1 MKLTSPQLAFI
12 SFNCETNEI
21 KIETQP
27 GLNLRVIPTI
37 MELKNV
43 QFSLSAVLTRITK
56 TLEIDMKGS
65 WFMGPLSFQANVS
78 HSRSSGSTEISI
90 LSKSV
95 SIDKIVKQL
104 TGLTL
109 PGAPQKLPSFKFSG
123 YIESGGSATLILSS
137 DQSKNN
143 KFYAFYQQ
151 DKGEGAPVKAIAAD
165 ITDLKLS
172 SILKNTMRVDISR
185 VPVLGRLAVKNIA
198 LTISSGEITDL
209 PEDTF
214 AKTKLLKRNGDT
226 VSSGL
231 KAYITLPIMSNPM
244 TATYSH
250 QILTLRTNSKEL
262 GLKSLLNFLGSKFHL
277 GKMRLPKQLDAI
289 FSLYVKEMKIFKD
302 KLSITIVFPKTISF
316 FNKLLSFSKIIVTL
330 YISNKAPKLS
340 VKATGNVQ
348 LAGANFQTVIF
359 QDKYKKYTLMAKG
372 KYLDIH
378 KVFVKLSAAVLP
390 DIVSSFLKNI
400 PFLHFGIQKPSINYK
415 FNSKPMNLVLSGTP
429 VIHGFKTFNFNAI
442 VTKVKQK
449 NAVIMG
455 FELYKINFADI
466 LKKVTGFNF
475 HRFAMLNQELAITIT
490 IAPSDN
496 NDVHF
501 ISDGLKGVPITKG
514 VSVTASM
521 KFPKN
526 CDQNRVCRLSSKLIG
541 KDASISIQATV
552 QSTTYFP
559 ITASIKNLR
568 LGKKLV
574 LTKAS
579 LKIIGH
585 GTNPTIGF
593 IGSIHLKKYNL
604 VLSASIYTNNVEY
617 TLGMSMRNCWVNVF
631 KQKWL
636 SICNILGSISYIAE
650 IGVSGFEIG
659 GEIRVG
665 YASTKH
671 QITAKGYRGV
681 NLISPTDN
689 YYYASFTK
697 VTVGYVLKA
706 LKINVRIPRPLAISG
721 FPKGFLS
728 SFSAFGKELPQVGL
742 SIPAGFRFKGTLNIL
757 GLESMVDVNI
767 NLPNGIKFMAG
778 LPPIS
783 IAGGLFKMYASSKD
797 KSKGPYL
804 NATVQILPRPF
815 IDIEAKG
822 FVSFIGITLET
833 SLKITNR
840 EYKYFIKG
848 NAWGLFQAS
857 FLIHAQYGSIKTA
870 GFRVKGEFKSD
881 LFEKIQK
888 TVVDALNNSAKKA
901 TAAINKAKAKLE
913 RAKVPFDRAIN
924 KLRSARQKLD
934 RAKDKLR
941 RAGDKVARTR
951 HRLMNKCH
959 IHHCKKCKLS

>member
-65 WFMGPLSFQANVS
+65 WFMGPLTFQANVS

-165 ITDLKLS
+165 VTNLKLS
-172 SILKNTMRVDISR
+172 SILKNAMRVDISR
-185 VPVLGRLAVKNIA
+185 VPVFGRLAVKNIA

-214 AKTKLLKRNGDT
+214 AKTKLLKRTGDT
-226 VSSGL
+226 VASGL
-231 KAYITLPIMSNPM
+231 KAYIVLPFMSNPM

-316 FNKLLSFSKIIVTL
+316 FNKLLSFSKVIVTL

-390 DIVSSFLKNI
+390 DIISSLLKNI
-400 PFLHFGIQKPSINYK
+400 PFLHFGIQKPSIVYK
-415 FNSKPMNLVLSGTP
+415 FNSRPMNLVLGGTP
-429 VIHGFKTFNFNAI
+429 VIHGFKTLNFDAI
-442 VTKVKQK
+442 ITKVGRK

-455 FELYKINFADI
+455 FELYKINIADI

-501 ISDGLKGVPITKG
+501 ISGGLKGVPITKG

-526 CDQNRVCRLSSKLIG
+526 CDQNKVCRLSSKLIG
-541 KDASISIQATV
+541 KDASFSIQATI
-552 QSTTYFP
+552 QSITYFP

-574 LTKAS
+574 LAKAS
-579 LKIIGH
+579 LKVVG
-585 GTNPTIGF
+585 GANPSVGF
-593 IGSIHLKKYNL
+593 IGSINIKKYNI
-604 VLSASIYTNNVEY
+604 VLSASVSISSKGFS
-617 TLGMSMRNCWVNVF
+617 LGMSMRNCWVNVF

-636 SICNILGSISYIAE
+636 SICNILGSISFAPPT
-650 IGVSGFEIG
+650 GVSGFEIG

-671 QITAKGYRGV
+671 QITAKGYLGV
-681 NLISPTDN
+681 NIISPNEN
-689 YYYASFTK
+689 YYYVSFTK

-706 LKINVRIPRPLAISG
+706 FKINARIPRPLAISG

-913 RAKVPFDRAIN
+913 RAKVPFDRAIK
-924 KLRSARQKLD
+924 KLRNARQKLD

-951 HRLMNKCH
+951 RRLMTKCRH
-959 IHHCKKCKLS
+959 RRCKKCKLY